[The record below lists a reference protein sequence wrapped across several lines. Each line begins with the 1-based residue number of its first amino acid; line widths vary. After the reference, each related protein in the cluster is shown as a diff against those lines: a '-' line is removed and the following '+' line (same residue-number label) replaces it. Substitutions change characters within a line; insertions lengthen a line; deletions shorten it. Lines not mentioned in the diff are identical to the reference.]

1 MWFYVQLFLANI
13 AMHTL
18 LGPATHLIML
28 PCLALSFFY
37 PLSKRYIQWPQF
49 VLAPTVGWPVLA
61 GWLSAQAQA
70 GLREEIELSICGPL
84 FASYA
89 VWTVYY
95 DTCYGLQ
102 DITGDKES
110 GVGSLAQFLGAK
122 YIKPF
127 LLGLNVIALGFL
139 GLAAERSNC
148 SLLLWVLG
156 IGFWA
161 LSVPFQFLGL
171 DPTVPGS
178 GGKVFKFNITLGLY
192 VTMVVLAEAW
202 IGGVWKATERAL

>member
-1 MWFYVQLFLANI
+1 VQLFVANI

-18 LGPATHLIML
+18 LGPATHMAML

-37 PLSKRYIQWPQF
+37 PLSKRYISWPQF
-49 VLAPTVGWPVLA
+49 VLAPTVGWPVFA
-61 GWLSAQAQA
+61 GWLSAQAHA
-70 GLREEIELSICGPL
+70 GLHEKMDLSICAPA

-102 DITGDKES
+102 DIAGDEES
-110 GVGSLAQFLGAK
+110 GVGSLAQFLGVT

-127 LLGLNVIALGFL
+127 LLGLNVVALGFL
-139 GLAAERSNC
+139 GLAAERSRC
-148 SLLLWVLG
+148 SLVLRAFG
-156 IGFWA
+156 VGFWA
-161 LSVPFQFLGL
+161 LSVPFQFRGL
-171 DPTVPGS
+171 DQI
-178 GGKVFKFNITLGLY
+178 FKFNISLGMY

-202 IGGVWKATERAL
+202 IGGVWKGAGHAIWSR